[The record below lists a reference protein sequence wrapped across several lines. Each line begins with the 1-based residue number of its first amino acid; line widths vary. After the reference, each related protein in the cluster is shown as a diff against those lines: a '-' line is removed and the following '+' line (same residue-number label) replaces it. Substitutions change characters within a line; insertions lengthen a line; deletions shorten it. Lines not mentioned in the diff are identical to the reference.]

1 MTGTDKDFNHQ
12 RFQQMRN
19 NKMNL
24 WPNFLQHNA
33 TASVNKIILTQ
44 LPNAGYDEFFSIQNT
59 THIV

>member
-24 WPNFLQHNA
+24 WPNSFAAQCHC
-33 TASVNKIILTQ
+33 IGYILTQ

-59 THIV
+59 HIV